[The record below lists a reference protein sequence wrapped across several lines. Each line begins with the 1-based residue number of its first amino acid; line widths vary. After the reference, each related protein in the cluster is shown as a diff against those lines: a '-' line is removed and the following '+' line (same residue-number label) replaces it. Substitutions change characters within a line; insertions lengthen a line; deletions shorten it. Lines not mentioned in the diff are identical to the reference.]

1 MSNYIYYPDL
11 NNIDFYKK
19 IFVKKEF
26 KKNNTKNIE
35 VNDFSLL
42 PQQSFLKNYIN
53 INTPYNSILIYHGT
67 GVGKTC
73 SAITIAEGFKKA
85 LKNKKIIVLLS
96 RNIKDNFMKELYNTD
111 KPDNK
116 QCVGTEYKY
125 KDDFKYEKKEK
136 KVLQIKKNIRKYY
149 KFYGYTQFANKVMK
163 LTKWDGTPQKITNET
178 KSTIKRNY
186 SNSVFIIDEVH
197 HIKTLS
203 DSDSEIKKIPPILEA
218 ILEHSENIK
227 LVMMSATPMYDTPR
241 EIVFLL
247 NLMLLNDNRPKLV
260 ESHIFDK
267 SNNLT
272 KNGGDILKKNL
283 VGYISYFRGEDP
295 TTFPFRFYSDKS
307 IVPKSKHDMHGKI
320 NTNNLKYIKLY
331 PCYFTKEHYNYYLQV
346 QNDGIQKNI
355 KQFTILSLQQ
365 IANIVF
371 KTSGGK
377 FVYGRNGFKT
387 IDNGQGCFYT
397 LSKKIN
403 KKLYK
408 YYRYQKHSIVDK
420 DKDTETGMLDMKYLN
435 NYSPKIYNI
444 VNNIINS
451 SGLVFVYSEYI
462 ESGTL
467 PVALAL
473 EQAGYERYVISNQ
486 NQLLDYSKNS
496 KGGGGKNTPRC
507 YRCGENIKH
516 SNHNESNKKYHKFK
530 VGKYAILSGDFADI
544 KDITNHIQ
552 IFNGVKNLYGEEL
565 RVIIGTVR
573 LSEGIDLHN
582 IRHVHIMEPWWNL
595 SRIEQII
602 GRAVRHKS
610 HVKLPLDERNVEI
623 YNYATISPNND
634 KETIDLYKYK
644 EAESKDIKIKNIEY
658 ILKKSAVDCNV
669 FKDNNVRISD
679 ENDTQITTRGKVL
692 TIKKSDQPYSRE
704 CCYTKDCNY
713 SCAWEQGTSKLS
725 IDKST
730 NSFNYTNSLSV
741 KLKKYIQDM
750 YLKSYIYSLSD
761 IKNYIQNVDNIN
773 DIYIY
778 YVLNQYITDKIV
790 VMDKFKR
797 KGYLIYKGD
806 YYIYQPLDIDNK
818 KLPMYYRNLI
828 AKKQNKF
835 IKMNNTD
842 TTNTTNTNNINVKDI
857 INDIES
863 LYNKYNQ
870 YIINH
875 LVHKTELSNTII
887 VNMIIDRQPLSIIN
901 LLKDIKGN
909 KILEIYFKNIKDKGL
924 KNINSEI
931 KINTDNKNNKNNKIF
946 NNLYG
951 IFLRNST
958 KNGVFKIINKTK
970 KNDLTINKKVSKRS
984 QLTGR
989 VCSTYDIYYL
999 KQFYDKMNHNIF
1011 NIDFKIKKNIFCI
1024 YIEFLMRYNQI
1035 KDKKNVYFI
1044 YNN

>member
-1 MSNYIYYPDL
+1 MSNYVYYPDL

-26 KKNNTKNIE
+26 KKNNSKNTK
-35 VNDFSLL
+35 VNEFSLL
-42 PQQSFLKNYIN
+42 PQQLFLKNYIN

-73 SAITIAEGFKKA
+73 SAISIAEGFKKV

-96 RNIKDNFMKELYNTD
+96 RNIKDNFIKELYNIE
-111 KPDNK
+111 KPDNR
-116 QCVGTEYKY
+116 QCVGKVYKY
-125 KDDFKYEKKEK
+125 KDDLKFEKKEK
-136 KVLQIKKNIRKYY
+136 KVLQIKKNIRKHY

-163 LTKWDGTPQKITNET
+163 LTGWDGTPKKITNEI
-178 KSTIKRNY
+178 KSILKKNY
-186 SNSVFIIDEVH
+186 SNTVFIIDEVH

-218 ILEHSENIK
+218 ILEYSENIK

-247 NLMLLNDNRPKLV
+247 NLMLLNDNRPKLI
-260 ESHIFDK
+260 ETEIFDK

-272 KNGGDILKKNL
+272 KNGEEILKKNL
-283 VGYISYFRGEDP
+283 VGYISYFRGENP
-295 TTFPFRFYSDKS
+295 ETFPYRFYSEKS
-307 IVPKSKHDMHGKI
+307 IIPKTKYDMYGKI
-320 NTNNLKYIKLY
+320 NDDNLKYLKIY
-331 PCYFTKEHYNYYLQV
+331 PCYFSKEHYDYYLKI
-346 QNDGIQKNI
+346 QNDGIKKNT

-371 KTSGGK
+371 KTSTGNFVHGK
-377 FVYGRNGFKT
+377 NGFKT
-387 IDNGQGCFYT
+387 SDNGQGSFYT
-397 LSKKIN
+397 VTKKIN

-408 YYRYQKHSIVDK
+408 YYRYQKHSLIDK
-420 DKDTETGMLDMKYLN
+420 DKPSETGILNLKHLN
-435 NYSPKIYNI
+435 NYSPKIF
-444 VNNIINS
+444 NIIDNIIHS

-473 EQAGYERYVISNQ
+473 EQAGYERLVISNE
-486 NQLLDYSKNS
+486 NQLLDYTKNS

-507 YRCGENIKH
+507 YKCG
-516 SNHNESNKKYHKFK
+516 NHINHPNHRESNKNYHKFK

-552 IFNGVKNLYGEEL
+552 LFNSTKNLNGEEL
-565 RVIIGTVR
+565 RIIIGTVR

-610 HVKLPLDERNVEI
+610 HVNLPSEERNVEI
-623 YNYATISPNND
+623 YNYSTISPNND
-634 KETIDLYKYK
+634 RDTIDLYKYK
-644 EAESKDIKIKNIEY
+644 EAETKDIRIKNIEY
-658 ILKKSAVDCNV
+658 LLKQSSVDCNV
-669 FKDNNVRISD
+669 FKYNNVRISD
-679 ENDTQITTRGKVL
+679 ENTKQITTRGKIIH
-692 TIKKSDQPYSRE
+692 TNIGDQPYSRE
-704 CCYTKDCNY
+704 CCYKKECNY
-713 SCAWEQGTSKLS
+713 SCAWESS
-725 IDKST
+725 SSDSNINRST
-730 NSFNYTNSLSV
+730 NSFNYTNSLSI

-750 YLKSYIYSLSD
+750 YLESYIYTLHD
-761 IKNYIQNVDNIN
+761 IKKYIKNIDNID

-778 YVLNQYITDKIV
+778 YVLNQYITDKITIY
-790 VMDKFKR
+790 DKFKR

-806 YYIYQPLDIDNK
+806 YYIFQPTDIENK

-828 AKKQNKF
+828 VQKQNKF
-835 IKMNNTD
+835 IRINNTNID
-842 TTNTTNTNNINVKDI
+842 NTKNKNNVSVSSILEK
-857 INDIES
+857 IEL

-870 YIINH
+870 YITKY
-875 LVHKTELSNTII
+875 LVEKSELSNTII
-887 VNMIIDRQPLSIIN
+887 INMIIDKQPVSVIN
-901 LLKDIKGN
+901 MLKGVKGN
-909 KILEIYFKNIKDKGL
+909 KLLDIYFKNLKNKGL
-924 KNINSEI
+924 V
-931 KINTDNKNNKNNKIF
+931 NKNSKIQINKDLKENQLTG
-946 NNLYG
+946 NLYG
-951 IFLRNST
+951 IFIRSET
-958 KNGVFKIINKTK
+958 KDGVFKIINKTK
-970 KNDLTINKKVSKRS
+970 KNDLTINKKISKRS
-984 QLTGR
+984 KLTGR

-999 KQFYDKMNHNIF
+999 KQFYDKMNNNIF